1 MSVQGNSHER
11 FGARLGR
18 GRTGPTLLVT
28 APEVDDFR
36 VRAPETTAR
45 GRLDGKRA
53 FDIVFSLAAI
63 VFLAPILLAIAA
75 LLLWREGGPVFF
87 AHERIGRG
95 GRRFRC
101 LKFRTM
107 VPDAQARLAE
117 LLAADPVAR
126 AEWEATRKLTNDPRI
141 SCLGDILRRTSLDEL
156 PQFVNVLRGE
166 MSVVG
171 PRPIVA
177 EELPLYREHMAD
189 YLSVRPGI
197 TGLWQVSGRSDTTF
211 DERVALDARYV
222 RERSLAGDLWIV
234 LRTVGALLGQKGA
247 R

>member
-1 MSVQGNSHER
+1 MSVQSNSRDR
-11 FGARLGR
+11 FGGPIGYGR
-18 GRTGPTLLVT
+18 NGATLLRAGVQT
-28 APEVDDFR
+28 DVLRAAQNGSDGRRIDAKR
-36 VRAPETTAR
+36 V
-45 GRLDGKRA
+45 
-53 FDIVFSLAAI
+53 FDIVFSLAALL
-63 VFLAPILLAIAA
+63 FLAPILLVIAGI
-75 LLLWREGGPVFF
+75 LLWREGGPVFF

-101 LKFRTM
+101 IKFRTM
-107 VPDAQARLAE
+107 VTDADARLAD
-117 LLAADPVAR
+117 LLATDPLAR
-126 AEWEATRKLTNDPRI
+126 AEWQATRKLTNDPRI

-156 PQFVNVLRGE
+156 PQFINVLRGD

-171 PRPIVA
+171 PRPIIA
-177 EELPLYREHMAD
+177 EELPLYREHSRA

-222 RERSLAGDLWIV
+222 RERTLAGDVAIV
-234 LRTVGALLGQKGA
+234 FRTLGVLLSQKGA

>member
-1 MSVQGNSHER
+1 MSVQSNSRDR
-11 FGARLGR
+11 FGGPIRYGQDGAALFGAGRRPGPLQNAAGRRRIEAKRL
-18 GRTGPTLLVT
+18 
-28 APEVDDFR
+28 
-36 VRAPETTAR
+36 
-45 GRLDGKRA
+45 
-53 FDIVFSLAAI
+53 FDIAFSLAALL
-63 VFLAPILLAIAA
+63 FLAPALLLIAGI
-75 LLLWREGGPVFF
+75 LLWREGGPVFF

-101 LKFRTM
+101 IKFRTM
-107 VPDAQARLAE
+107 VPDAEARLAE

-126 AEWEATRKLTNDPRI
+126 AEWQATRKLTNDPRV

-156 PQFVNVLRGE
+156 PQFINVLRGD

-171 PRPIVA
+171 PRPIIA
-177 EELPLYREHMAD
+177 EELPLYREHSGD

-222 RERSLAGDLWIV
+222 RERTLAGDVAIV
-234 LRTVGALLGQKGA
+234 VRTLGVLLSQKGA